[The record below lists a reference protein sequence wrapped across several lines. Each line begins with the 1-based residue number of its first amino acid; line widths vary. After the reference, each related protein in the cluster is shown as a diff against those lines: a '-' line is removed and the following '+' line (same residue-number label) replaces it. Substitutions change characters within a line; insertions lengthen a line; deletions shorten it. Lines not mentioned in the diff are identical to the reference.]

1 MSFLLQEAN
10 LKKEL
15 HHIFN
20 LMVTTLKE
28 CGCRI
33 YIACKNIWWGSKQ
46 SHETW
51 FGETINK
58 EKT

>member
-33 YIACKNIWWGSKQ
+33 YIACKNI
-46 SHETW
+46 
-51 FGETINK
+51 
-58 EKT
+58 